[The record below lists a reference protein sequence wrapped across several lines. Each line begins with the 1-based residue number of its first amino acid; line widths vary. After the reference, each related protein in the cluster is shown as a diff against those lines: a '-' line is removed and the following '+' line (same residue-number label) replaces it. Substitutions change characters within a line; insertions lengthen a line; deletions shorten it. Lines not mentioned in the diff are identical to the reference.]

1 MRISDWSSDVC
12 SSDLDKT
19 IAANS
24 DAIAP
29 ARTAADAL
37 RLNKEGKLVAFK
49 SIENSYPLGE
59 DLSLL
64 KEFYDKG
71 VRLAGPV
78 HGSNNQF
85 ADSATDKP
93 RWNGLSPLGKQ
104 WVAEMNRLGL
114 VIDASHRSEARRVGK
129 ECVRTGSTRWLA

>member
-37 RLNKEGKLVAFK
+37 RLNREGKLIAFK
-49 SIENSYPLGE
+49 SMETSYPLGE

-78 HGSNNQF
+78 HGLNNQF
-85 ADSATDKP
+85 ADRATDPPK
-93 RWNGLSPLGKQ
+93 WNGLRSFCHQ
-104 WVAEMNRLGL
+104 WVAEMNRLRL
-114 VIDASHRSEARRVGK
+114 VIAA
-129 ECVRTGSTRWLA
+129 

>member
-37 RLNKEGKLVAFK
+37 RLNKEGKLIAFK
-49 SIENSYPLGE
+49 SMENSYPLGE

-71 VRLAGPV
+71 QIGRASCRERVCQYVYISVVAVSLK
-78 HGSNNQF
+78 NKKQ
-85 ADSATDKP
+85 ATHK
-93 RWNGLSPLGKQ
+93 NKHTKQ
-104 WVAEMNRLGL
+104 P
-114 VIDASHRSEARRVGK
+114 
-129 ECVRTGSTRWLA
+129 T

>member
-37 RLNKEGKLVAFK
+37 RLNKEGKLIAFK
-49 SIENSYPLGE
+49 SMGNSYPLGE

-71 VRLAGPV
+71 LRLAGPV
-78 HGSNNQF
+78 HSKDNQF
-85 ADSATDKP
+85 ADSATGEG
-93 RWNGLSPLGKQ
+93 RWKGLRPLGKQ
-104 WVAEMNRLGL
+104 WVAERNRL
-114 VIDASHRSEARRVGK
+114 RSEERRGGK
-129 ECVRTGSTRWLA
+129 EGGSTCR

>member
-37 RLNKEGKLVAFK
+37 RLNREGKLIAFK
-49 SIENSYPLGE
+49 SMENSYPLGE

-64 KEFYDKG
+64 QEFYDKG
-71 VRLAGPV
+71 LRLAGPV
-78 HGSNNQF
+78 HSKDNQF
-85 ADSATDKP
+85 ADSATGEG
-93 RWNGLSPLGKQ
+93 RWKGLSPLGKQ
-104 WVAEMNRLGL
+104 WVAEMNRLDRKS
-114 VIDASHRSEARRVGK
+114 VEWGK
-129 ECVRTGSTRWLA
+129 SVSVREDLGGGGNVKK

>member
-37 RLNKEGKLVAFK
+37 RLNKEGKLIAFK
-49 SIENSYPLGE
+49 SMENSYPLGE

-71 VRLAGPV
+71 LRLAGPV
-78 HGSNNQF
+78 HSKDNQF
-85 ADSATDKP
+85 ADSATGEG
-93 RWNGLSPLGKQ
+93 RWKGLSPLGK
-104 WVAEMNRLGL
+104 
-114 VIDASHRSEARRVGK
+114 RSEEHTSELQSLMRISYAVF
-129 ECVRTGSTRWLA
+129 CLQQ

>member
-37 RLNKEGKLVAFK
+37 RLNKAGKLIAFK
-49 SIENSYPLGE
+49 SLENSYPLGE

-71 VRLAGPV
+71 LRLAGPAPS
-78 HGSNNQF
+78 HDKQLAPS
-85 ADSATDKP
+85 SAGAGPWT
-93 RWNGLSPLGKQ
+93 GLSPAGQ
-104 WVAEMNRLGL
+104 P
-114 VIDASHRSEARRVGK
+114 
-129 ECVRTGSTRWLA
+129 